1 MKKIPNAEKVY
12 IFMVPFFYAPCY
24 NKFAVKYQKFV
35 VWAIC
40 NRKEAMGRDE
50 FYIEKPRENTAFSGM
65 EFFLQST
72 PPNAVATH
80 AHIHDSIELLYAK
93 SGRFTVFLDGRE
105 YLFSAGDLILFCS
118 NSIHHI
124 SSGDGAEHQYYVIK
138 VDPTLLLELAG
149 TMQGTA
155 YLMRFSEGGSERR
168 CYWSAESLEGSPILQ
183 ALRALIAEYASE
195 HYARELAMK
204 LHAAELLLAILRD
217 GGERREAGIER
228 AGDEITGRIYASLIY
243 VRSHFSE
250 DLDVRS
256 VAERLGI
263 SYSYFSR
270 SFGRITGK
278 SFKEYLTSLRM
289 TKAYNMLLSSD
300 MPVSEVALACGY
312 ENFSYF
318 IAEFKKVYHI
328 TPNQLRKQMQ
338 GQ

>member
-1 MKKIPNAEKVY
+1 
-12 IFMVPFFYAPCY
+12 
-24 NKFAVKYQKFV
+24 
-35 VWAIC
+35 
-40 NRKEAMGRDE
+40 
-50 FYIEKPRENTAFSGM
+50 M

-149 TMQGTA
+149 TVQGTA

-228 AGDEITGRIYASLIY
+228 GVYFFSQATSVEEAEEEARFVLDMLGGEPLDGQRHLWWNFVSSSKERIEQAKQDWLDGR
-243 VRSHFSE
+243 
-250 DLDVRS
+250 
-256 VAERLGI
+256 
-263 SYSYFSR
+263 
-270 SFGRITGK
+270 FGRIEGDD
-278 SFKEYLTSLRM
+278 E
-289 TKAYNMLLSSD
+289 
-300 MPVSEVALACGY
+300 
-312 ENFSYF
+312 F
-318 IAEFKKVYHI
+318 I
-328 TPNQLRKQMQ
+328 PLPQR
-338 GQ
+338 